1 MMDGECLAR
10 RRVAPRETS
19 VMSSRAMGSEQGS
32 RDGVPSSPH
41 SAPDAATAPAGPL
54 RRVVHI
60 LNPLGLHQ
68 RAADRFCRAARQYDS
83 AVVVLNG
90 DRRADGKNIW
100 DLIGLLVF
108 PGMDV
113 VLEVE
118 GADAAAA
125 IDPLAAILGA
135 PGGEDYTI

>member
-1 MMDGECLAR
+1 
-10 RRVAPRETS
+10 
-19 VMSSRAMGSEQGS
+19 MGSEQGS

-135 PGGEDYTI
+135 AGGEDYTI